1 MLDTPADLAIVV
13 GGYNS
18 SNTSHLVELCE
29 ERMPTFF
36 IRSEENII
44 SPGEIL
50 HYDFHEKREQNTTN
64 WLPKDNPAR
73 ILLTSGASC
82 PDILVEAVIRRIAAF
97 YGADSRIPDLVAE
110 FTD

>member
-1 MLDTPADLAIVV
+1 MLDTPADLALVV

-44 SPGEIL
+44 SHSEIN
-50 HYDFHEKREQNTTN
+50 HYNFHEKKELTTTN
-64 WLPKDNPAR
+64 WLPKHIPAK

-82 PDILVEAVIRRIAAF
+82 PDVLVEAVIRRIAAF
-97 YGADSRIPDLVAE
+97 YDVDARIPDLIAG
-110 FTD
+110 FTA